1 MKFQAARLPLP
12 LLPTALLL
20 AALPC
25 GGAAAQ
31 TLGAGSGPQVPGGS
45 TGPGFA
51 GGSQGRLAV
60 PATGQRLAGVGGQA
74 LYAVGLLP
82 GADPSLI
89 SQAGG
94 ETLGSFGLSNQPLS
108 LGGPAKIVEVGWQ
121 SGAAAQQGLLF
132 LRGQPGIQF
141 TEGLRLATPP
151 ETVGCAVG
159 AGPQQCTAAFFD
171 SGPSLP
177 KYASQPALPV
187 MAVGSDTAA
196 EPGAVTVVAVID
208 TGIDPTH
215 PLLAGR
221 LFGPGHD
228 FVLDQ
233 AGGWDLPD
241 AKDNDGD
248 GQIDE
253 GFGHGTHVSGLIAL
267 VDPAA
272 RILPYRVLDADGVGN
287 SYAVA
292 AAIYR
297 AVADGAMVI
306 NLSLS
311 LSGPSQAVEE
321 ALEHADEAGVAIFAS
336 AGNNGTE
343 QVVFP
348 ARYEEAVAVAALD
361 SNDLKAGFSAFGAD
375 VDLCAPGVEVY
386 SAMPFNQYA
395 WWSGTSMATALAS
408 GANSRLISH
417 KPSALL
423 AGGDDDDGAYAA
435 GISEVLVDKAE
446 PVDGKNPNFS
456 GKLGKGRVHV
466 ANAAQ
471 ALPSAGAGDDDDD

>member
-1 MKFQAARLPLP
+1 MNSKAATPQLR
-12 LLPTALLL
+12 LLPAALLL
-20 AALPC
+20 AGLPPSLVC
-25 GGAAAQ
+25 AQSLSAGAA
-31 TLGAGSGPQVPGGS
+31 PQAPGGS
-45 TGPGFA
+45 AGPGLA
-51 GGSQGRLAV
+51 GGTQGRIAA
-60 PATGQRLAGVGGQA
+60 PATGQRLAGVGNKA

-89 SQAGG
+89 SQSGG
-94 ETLGSFGLSNQPLS
+94 ETLSSFGLPSQPLS
-108 LGGPAKIVEVGWQ
+108 LGGPAKIVEVGWANQ
-121 SGAAAQQGLLF
+121 TAAQQGLLF

-151 ETVGCAVG
+151 ETVGCSVG

-177 KYASQPALPV
+177 KYSSQPALPV
-187 MAVGSDTAA
+187 MAVGTETQAA
-196 EPGAVTVVAVID
+196 PGALTVVAVID

-221 LFGPGHD
+221 TFGPGYD
-228 FVLDQ
+228 FVLGQ
-233 AGGWDLPD
+233 NGGWDQPD

-253 GFGHGTHVSGLIAL
+253 GFGHGTHVAGLIAL

-272 RILPYRVLDADGVGN
+272 RLLSYRVLDADGVGN

-297 AVADGAMVI
+297 AVEEGAMVI

-321 ALEHADEAGVAIFAS
+321 ALEHAEESGVAIFAS
-336 AGNNGTE
+336 AGNNGSE

-361 SNDLKAGFSAFGAD
+361 SSDLKAGFSAFGAD

-423 AGGDDDDGAYAA
+423 AGGDDDAAFAA
-435 GISEVLVDKAE
+435 GISAVLVDQAE
-446 PVDGKNPNFS
+446 SVDGKNPIFS

-471 ALPSAGAGDDDDD
+471 ALPDAGDGGDDED